1 MGKQEVKMSKKL
13 LVVLVLTMLL
23 GTVVIGGKALPRGE
37 AVAQS
42 DEMNHTISVSG
53 TGTVEVS
60 PDIAYLNVGVTV
72 ENKDSTQAMD
82 DLTVKANAIVEAEKL
97 AGVMKEDI
105 KTTGLS
111 LYPVRSYDPDTGKQ
125 TLEGYRASESFSI
138 KAELSN
144 AGKLLTIASKN
155 GATDIQGIVFDV
167 SNKDELKLKAIENA
181 MKDTRAKADAA
192 LIGTSYKVTGIK
204 TISVESA
211 PIYPVYRDMLVKEAE
226 ANVPVEGGTIGV
238 DANVSVVFIFD

>member
-1 MGKQEVKMSKKL
+1 MSKKL

-97 AGVMKEDI
+97 AGVKKEDI

-111 LYPVRSYDPDTGKQ
+111 LYPV
-125 TLEGYRASESFSI
+125 
-138 KAELSN
+138 
-144 AGKLLTIASKN
+144 
-155 GATDIQGIVFDV
+155 
-167 SNKDELKLKAIENA
+167 
-181 MKDTRAKADAA
+181 
-192 LIGTSYKVTGIK
+192 
-204 TISVESA
+204 
-211 PIYPVYRDMLVKEAE
+211 
-226 ANVPVEGGTIGV
+226 
-238 DANVSVVFIFD
+238 

>member
-1 MGKQEVKMSKKL
+1 MSKKVL
-13 LVVLVLTMLL
+13 LVLVLTILL
-23 GTVVIGGKALPRGE
+23 GTVVIAGSALPRGV

-42 DEMNHTISVSG
+42 DEMNHTISVTG
-53 TGTVEVS
+53 CGTVEVS
-60 PDIAYLNVGVTV
+60 PDIAYLNVGVAV
-72 ENKDSTQAMD
+72 ENKDPTQAMD
-82 DLTVKANAIVEAEKL
+82 DLTVKANAIVEALKK
-97 AGVMKEDI
+97 AGVKKEDI

-111 LYPVRSYDPDTGKQ
+111 LYPVYSYDPDTGKQ

-181 MKDTRAKADAA
+181 MKDARAKADAA
-192 LIGTSYKVTGIK
+192 LIGTNYKVTGIK

-211 PIYPVYRDMLVKEAE
+211 PIYPVYRDMLVQGAE
-226 ANVPVEGGTIGV
+226 ANVPIEGGTIGV
-238 DANVSVVFIFD
+238 DANVSVVFYFSLT